1 MKKFVLA
8 AALIAPLAAAAP
20 AFAQG
25 VGDASGYF
33 GAPAITTAAPVQ
45 AREFTA
51 RQPGA
56 FAPAIGQVQV
66 DRGQVPSSAFS
77 TSN

>member
-1 MKKFVLA
+1 MKKFVIA
-8 AALIAPLAAAAP
+8 AALVAPLTAAVP
-20 AFAQG
+20 ALAQG

-33 GAPAITTAAPVQ
+33 GAPAITTAAPVE

-51 RQPGA
+51 RHPAGYV
-56 FAPAIGQVQV
+56 PAIGQVQV